1 MSIAGLSSPRRHRL
15 ASGLFAA
22 SSRKGLAAVA
32 VAHLAALG
40 VIYLTEWGFVHSVL
54 ALLAWGLL
62 NFAWLVVL
70 RRPAISAAL
79 SLTTL
84 ILLILASQFKFDILW
99 MTLSFFDF
107 LIIDPDSV
115 AFLLGLF
122 PSLRVIGI
130 IAAILAVPLLIWA
143 WRVDPFR
150 LRRWVSATGAAVC
163 LAGLSVL
170 SLAEPE
176 EAWEPFEGV
185 NHLSNFARS
194 GVTQVPEFLF
204 RGWFEA
210 DAESPQRLSAVS
222 QERCRLAAKPPHIIM
237 VLDESSFDITAAP
250 GIKVPPDYRRH
261 FVSFDGQQRSFIAEG
276 AGGPT
281 WYSEYNV
288 LTGLAARSF
297 GHFKYFVTRIA
308 ANRVQRGLPRA
319 LRRCGY
325 KTITLYPT
333 AGAFLGARRFQ
344 KTTGVERF
352 VDQAEL
358 GAADDQQPDS
368 YYFNQ
373 ALRTI
378 ERERTRNPLFLFVY
392 LTANHFPWT
401 AAYRPELTP
410 DWRGLGNDPPV
421 DEYIRRQTM
430 SARDYAAF
438 LARLERDFPGES
450 FLLVRFGDHQ
460 PAIAAK
466 IVDPT
471 LDDAGIAQ
479 RIQAYDPRYFTT
491 YYAIDAVNFKPVN
504 LSSALHT
511 IEGPYL
517 PLIVQEA
524 AGLPLDP
531 SFVEQKKILQR
542 CNGLFYACADGAEA
556 RRFNRMLINAGL
568 IKGL

>member
-1 MSIAGLSSPRRHRL
+1 M
-15 ASGLFAA
+15 
-22 SSRKGLAAVA
+22 
-32 VAHLAALG
+32 
-40 VIYLTEWGFVHSVL
+40 
-54 ALLAWGLL
+54 
-62 NFAWLVVL
+62 
-70 RRPAISAAL
+70 
-79 SLTTL
+79 
-84 ILLILASQFKFDILW
+84 
-99 MTLSFFDF
+99 FFDF

-122 PSLRVIGI
+122 PSLRVIGL
-130 IAAILAVPLLIWA
+130 IAAVLAVPLLVWA

-150 LRRWVSATGAAVC
+150 LRRWVSAVGAAVC
-163 LAGLSVL
+163 LAGLSAL

-176 EAWEPFEGV
+176 AAWEPFQGV

-210 DAESPQRLSAVS
+210 DAEVSRPLAALSK
-222 QERCRLAAKPPHIIM
+222 ETCRPAAKPPHIIM

-261 FVSFDGQQRSFIAEG
+261 FRSFDGKQRSFIAEG

-325 KTITLYPT
+325 KTVTLYPT

-358 GAADDQQPDS
+358 GAVDDQQPDS
-368 YYFNQ
+368 YYYDQ

-378 ERERTRNPLFLFVY
+378 ERERARNPLFLFVY

-401 AAYRPELTP
+401 SAYRPDLTP
-410 DWRGLGNDPPV
+410 GWRDLGNDPPV

-430 SARDYAAF
+430 SAHDYAAF
-438 LARLERDFPGES
+438 LARLEHDFPGES

-466 IVDPT
+466 IVDPS
-471 LDDAGIAQ
+471 LDDAAIAQ

-504 LSSALHT
+504 LSSALDT